1 MFEEK
6 RQEAMENNRKAM
18 KKLSIVLLT
27 SCLFIIIEIIG
38 GYAADSIAIL
48 SEAAHIAADVT
59 GFGISICAL
68 QIAHKNANKQYT
80 FGYHRVEIL
89 GAFCS
94 IFTIWIMTAWL
105 LVEAT
110 ERFFNP
116 PEIEGPIM
124 LGIAFLSGVFNCIQI
139 KILHS
144 GEGGHVHVGGQ
155 SCSGHGHSHDH
166 AHGGHHHHHHHHD
179 HDHGHSHS
187 HGHDHH
193 HHHHEIE

>member
-6 RQEAMENNRKAM
+6 RREAMETNRKAM
-18 KKLSIVLLT
+18 KKLCIVLIT
-27 SCLFIIIEIIG
+27 SCLFIIVEIIG

-68 QIAHKNANKQYT
+68 QIAHRNANKVYT

-105 LVEAT
+105 LVEAS

-124 LGIAFLSGVFNCIQI
+124 LGIAFLSGVFNCI
-139 KILHS
+139 
-144 GEGGHVHVGGQ
+144 
-155 SCSGHGHSHDH
+155 
-166 AHGGHHHHHHHHD
+166 
-179 HDHGHSHS
+179 
-187 HGHDHH
+187 
-193 HHHHEIE
+193 